1 MLPPLLTTVLDASVV
16 NGGAIDAF
24 VHALRPEH
32 LLGLLLAGFVCASFK
47 ARVTLVLLAITTA
60 GIVFGTVLTAAG
72 VALPLSTA
80 GWVIAL
86 VVLAVCALLAG
97 KAPVWLAGI
106 TLTAYSILVVNSH
119 AIELQSRGTSY
130 ELSFLATFAA
140 CAIGLVWMG
149 LALAFMASKSRSGAW
164 VMRAAGVA
172 AALIG
177 VFTLMGNV

>member
-32 LLGLLLAGFVCASFK
+32 VLGLLLAGFVCALFK
-47 ARVTLVLLAITTA
+47 ARASLALLALTTISLLA
-60 GIVFGTVLTAAG
+60 GTALTAAG
-72 VALPLSTA
+72 VVLPMSAA

-86 VVLAVCALLAG
+86 AVLAVCALLAG
-97 KAPVWLAGI
+97 KAPAWLAGI
-106 TLTAYSILVVNSH
+106 ALAAYALFVVNSH
-119 AIELQSRGTSY
+119 AIELQSRGMGY

-149 LALAFMASKSRSGAW
+149 LALAFMAGKSRSGTW

-172 AALIG
+172 AVLIG
-177 VFTLMGNV
+177 VFTLMGSV